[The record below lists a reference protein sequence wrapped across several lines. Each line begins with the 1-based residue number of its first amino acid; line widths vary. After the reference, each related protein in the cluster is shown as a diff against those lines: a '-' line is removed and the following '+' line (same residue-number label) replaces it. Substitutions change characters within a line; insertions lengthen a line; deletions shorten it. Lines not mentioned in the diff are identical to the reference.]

1 MKLSILRRG
10 GAPAPV
16 EVGEKQLSPDGII
29 DRRVFRSTVI
39 VIATLAAA
47 YAIWRLADLLL
58 LVFACGLFGLI
69 FFNLAK
75 VIADRT
81 PLNFA
86 LSLTVAVIMILTALT
101 GAFWFFGNS
110 LAGEFAELGSRLPAA
125 YNQLLV
131 QLQQSPVGRDVIKRA
146 AEFAPS
152 GQTVVNWV
160 TTFVTSL
167 GTILSAVAIVII
179 GGIYL
184 AAQPRL
190 YGRGVVILTPEA
202 ARGKLIHTFIAV
214 AKALNAW
221 LLGQGIGMI
230 FVGVATTIGLSIIGL
245 PAAPAIGLIAGLCEF
260 VPYLGT
266 IVVVI
271 PSVILGFSESTSTG
285 IWTLVVLI
293 AVQQIQGNL
302 VMPLLQ
308 SKMVELPPVLT
319 IFGLVAAGVLLGPVG
334 VILATPLIVVAM
346 VVVKSVYVQSGDLK
360 PKDREELDKI

>member
-1 MKLSILRRG
+1 MKMFRLPFNRTTDVVEQGGEVLS
-10 GAPAPV
+10 A
-16 EVGEKQLSPDGII
+16 DGLI
-29 DRRVFRSTVI
+29 DRRVFRTTVI
-39 VIATLAAA
+39 VVATLAAA
-47 YAIWRLADLLL
+47 YGIWQLADLLL
-58 LVFACGLFGLI
+58 LIFACGLFGLI
-69 FFNLAK
+69 FFNCARW
-75 VIADRT
+75 IADHT

-86 LSLTVAVIMILTALT
+86 LSLTVAVIGLLTALT

-110 LAGEFAELGSRLPAA
+110 LANEFAELSSRLPAA
-125 YNQLLV
+125 YNQLLI

-152 GQTVVNWV
+152 GQTVVNWA
-160 TTFVTSL
+160 TTFLTSL

-190 YGRGVVILTPEA
+190 YGRGVVILTPMA
-202 ARGKLIHTFIAV
+202 ARNKLIKTFVAV
-214 AKALNAW
+214 AESLNAW
-221 LLGQGIGMI
+221 LIGQGIGML
-230 FVGVATTIGLSIIGL
+230 FVGVATTIGLSLVGL
-245 PAAPAIGLIAGLCEF
+245 PAAPAIGLVAGLCEF

-271 PSVILGFSESTSTG
+271 PSIILGFSESASTG

-308 SKMVELPPVLT
+308 SRMVELPPVLT
-319 IFGLVAAGVLLGPVG
+319 IFSLVAAGVLLGPVG
-334 VILATPLIVVAM
+334 VILATPLTVVAM
-346 VVVKSVYVQSGDLK
+346 VVIKSVYVQASDLK
-360 PKDREELDKI
+360 PDDREELAK